1 MTTPD
6 PSTPWPAVANL
17 ITYTTE
23 SDGMSLDLT
32 YRFSSGVQVHE
43 ALGHLLYMNPST
55 GESIIISRDELDFLK
70 GSALHT
76 THTEHYSN
84 DDGTPVFETYVIND
98 TVPPRFEENN
108 EH

>member
-1 MTTPD
+1 
-6 PSTPWPAVANL
+6 
-17 ITYTTE
+17 
-23 SDGMSLDLT
+23 MSLDIS
-32 YRFSSGVQVHE
+32 YRFSTGEQVHT

-55 GESIIISRDELDFLK
+55 GVSKTIDDAELERLK
-70 GSALHT
+70 GEALHT